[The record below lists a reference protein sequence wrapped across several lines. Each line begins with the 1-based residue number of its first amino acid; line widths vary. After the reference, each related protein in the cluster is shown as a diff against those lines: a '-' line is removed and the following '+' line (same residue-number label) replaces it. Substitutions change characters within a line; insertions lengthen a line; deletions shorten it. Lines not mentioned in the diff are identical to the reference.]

1 MKMFVVVLVLLQVSQ
16 HALGVEVYEGVE
28 SVLLPCQVNTSVST
42 VVWSREDLPDFTVHL
57 RDESSDIYEDQ
68 NHYYW
73 SRTSMRVDA
82 LQTGDLSL
90 TLRKPTIR
98 DSGKYLCT
106 VRKFGQDQIQTG
118 VQLLVTEPPVWPWV
132 LAASLVLLVF
142 LVLLA
147 AVGVIVYKNYIVM
160 VTEGVESVLLP
171 FKTTANLA
179 GDVTVK
185 WRLSGT
191 NHKTVLVFGKGL
203 NNEFKKHSS
212 YRGRTEMKK
221 DPLETGDL
229 SLILKNPVCK
239 DTGVYTCIV
248 YRDVDILAQKTL
260 KLLVK
265 RTGLVH

>member
-1 MKMFVVVLVLLQVSQ
+1 MKMFVVVLVLLQVSH
-16 HALGVEVYEGVE
+16 HAFCVEVYEGVE

-42 VVWSREDLPDFTVHL
+42 VVWSREDYKYTTVHL
-57 RDESSDIYEDQ
+57 RDQSGDISENQ
-68 NHYYW
+68 NHYYRN
-73 SRTSMRVDA
+73 RTSMRADA
-82 LQTGDLSL
+82 LQSGDLSL

-106 VRKFGQDQIQTG
+106 VYRSGQDLSRTE
-118 VQLLVTEPPVWPWV
+118 VQLLVTVT
-132 LAASLVLLVF
+132 
-142 LVLLA
+142 
-147 AVGVIVYKNYIVM
+147 

-171 FKTTANLA
+171 FKTTANMTE
-179 GDVTVK
+179 DVTVK

-191 NHKTVLVFGKGL
+191 NRKTVLVFGKGL

-239 DTGVYTCIV
+239 DTGVYTCTV
-248 YRDVDILAQKTL
+248 YRDGDILAQKIL

-265 RTGLVH
+265 RTALVH

>member
-42 VVWSREDLPDFTVHL
+42 VVWSREDLPHFTVHL

-106 VRKFGQDQIQTG
+106 VRKFGQDQIRTG

-132 LAASLVLLVF
+132 LAASLVLLVL
-142 LVLLA
+142 LV
-147 AVGVIVYKNYIVM
+147 AVGVIVYKNYIVT
-160 VTEGVESVLLP
+160 VTEGVKSVLLP

-185 WRLSGT
+185 WRCLGASY
-191 NHKTVLVFGKGL
+191 KTVHVFGKGL

-229 SLILKNPVCK
+229 SLILKNPVCE
-239 DTGVYTCIV
+239 DTGVYTCII
-248 YRDVDILAQKTL
+248 YRDGDILAQKTL

-265 RTGLVH
+265 RTALVC

>member
-1 MKMFVVVLVLLQVSQ
+1 MKMFVVVLVLLQVSH
-16 HALGVEVYEGVE
+16 HAFCVEVYEGVE

-42 VVWSREDLPDFTVHL
+42 VVWSREDYKYTTVHL
-57 RDESSDIYEDQ
+57 RDQSGDISENQ
-68 NHYYW
+68 NHYYRN
-73 SRTSMRVDA
+73 RTSMRADA
-82 LQTGDLSL
+82 LQSGDLSL

-106 VRKFGQDQIQTG
+106 VYRSGQDLSRTE

-132 LAASLVLLVF
+132 LAASLVLLV
-142 LVLLA
+142 LLA
-147 AVGVIVYKNYIVM
+147 AVGVIVYKNYRVT

-171 FKTTANLA
+171 FKTTANMTE
-179 GDVTVK
+179 DVTVK

-191 NHKTVLVFGKGL
+191 NRKTVLVFGKGL

-239 DTGVYTCIV
+239 DTGVYTCTV
-248 YRDVDILAQKTL
+248 YRDGDILAQKIL

-265 RTGLVH
+265 RTALVH